1 MRQIDL
7 GGGSE
12 GEERETDA
20 ASGLLAL
27 VITVVELLVEAMEKE
42 AIRRMESG
50 VLEPEEIERLGTQ
63 LQAIEAEIEG
73 IKEREGIENDVGELR
88 TELNDLLSEGIEQVY
103 DDHHEELER

>member
-1 MRQIDL
+1 MKQIDL
-7 GGGSE
+7 GGDIIE
-12 GEERETDA
+12 GHETDA

-50 VLEPEEIERLGTQ
+50 VLNPEEIDRLGTQ
-63 LQAIEAEIEG
+63 LLAIEDEIEA
-73 IKEREGIENDVGELR
+73 IKEREGINNEVGELR

-103 DDHHEELER
+103 DDHHEEIAR